1 MSMGFS
7 AEHRA
12 DGSTTGRFSCA
23 KYRRYGGKECS
34 RHDVSLSDLNAIVL
48 EDIRRNASLAAADRE
63 RYVDYLVNLSSREWD
78 GERTA
83 WVKEA
88 ERCQRRLDELDA
100 IIRKL
105 YEDSVFGRVSEERY
119 ATLSASYEDE
129 SKKLKE
135 RYMELQSRIASYG
148 RQSKSSGEFAELVAR
163 YTDITELS
171 EELLNTLVE
180 KIAIHEREIVDG
192 EALMRVDIYYRFI
205 GNIGEEEETY
215 LTVKNAKIPK

>member
-1 MSMGFS
+1 MSGHSTWATTKHKKAAIDAKRSSLFS
-7 AEHRA
+7 KLSRNITVA
-12 DGSTTGRFSCA
+12 A
-23 KYRRYGGKECS
+23 KVGG
-34 RHDVSLSDLNAIVL
+34 DPNPDN
-48 EDIRRNASLAAADRE
+48 NASLAAADRE
-63 RYVDYLVNLSSREWD
+63 RYVDYLVSLSSREWD

-119 ATLSASYEDE
+119 ATLSASYEEE

-148 RQSKSSGEFAELVAR
+148 RQSKSSGV
-163 YTDITELS
+163 T
-171 EELLNTLVE
+171 
-180 KIAIHEREIVDG
+180 G
-192 EALMRVDIYYRFI
+192 
-205 GNIGEEEETY
+205 
-215 LTVKNAKIPK
+215 